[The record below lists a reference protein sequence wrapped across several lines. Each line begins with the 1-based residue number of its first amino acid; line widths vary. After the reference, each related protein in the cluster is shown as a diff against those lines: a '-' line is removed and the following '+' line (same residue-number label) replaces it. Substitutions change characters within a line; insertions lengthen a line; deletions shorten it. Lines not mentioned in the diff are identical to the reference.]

1 MSDGESLPIV
11 VPMVSFEDVGAAIEW
26 LERAFGFEE
35 RKSERYTEPDGHISH
50 AEVRLGD
57 GVVMLGRPSPH
68 YEGPRRHAE
77 HCEAARKWRE
87 PGYVVDGVHVMVDD
101 VDKHFQRA
109 REAGATILADPQDQ
123 PYGERVYRVEDLDGH
138 RWMFGQAIP

>member
-1 MSDGESLPIV
+1 
-11 VPMVSFEDVGAAIEW
+11 
-26 LERAFGFEE
+26 
-35 RKSERYTEPDGHISH
+35 
-50 AEVRLGD
+50 
-57 GVVMLGRPSPH
+57 
-68 YEGPRRHAE
+68 
-77 HCEAARKWRE
+77 
-87 PGYVVDGVHVMVDD
+87 VDGVHVMVDD